1 MDSQRVKGNGKAN
14 GGDDGNRTHDLLLA
28 KQALYQLSYVPVFTA
43 RSGYREKAER
53 QGKSP
58 TFRGNRGVPLLHGKR
73 LDLCISYHALT
84 PP

>member
-1 MDSQRVKGNGKAN
+1 MEGIADTHAGVIAAACVTRRFDTN

-53 QGKSP
+53 E
-58 TFRGNRGVPLLHGKR
+58 L
-73 LDLCISYHALT
+73 
-84 PP
+84 

>member
-1 MDSQRVKGNGKAN
+1 MACIADAHAGVIAAACVTRRFDTN

-53 QGKSP
+53 QDKSP
-58 TFRGNRGVPLLHGKR
+58 TFRGGLRGTLA
-73 LDLCISYHALT
+73 SWQAT
-84 PP
+84 

>member
-53 QGKSP
+53 E
-58 TFRGNRGVPLLHGKR
+58 L
-73 LDLCISYHALT
+73 
-84 PP
+84 

>member
-43 RSGYREKAER
+43 RSGYREKAKR

-58 TFRGNRGVPLLHGKR
+58 TFRGNGGVPLLHGKR
-73 LDLCISYHALT
+73 PDLRISHHALT

>member
-1 MDSQRVKGNGKAN
+1 MVKGNGKAN

-43 RSGYREKAER
+43 RSGYREKAKR
-53 QGKSP
+53 QDKSP
-58 TFRGNRGVPLLHGKR
+58 TFRVDRGVPLLHGKR
-73 LDLCISYHALT
+73 PDLCISHHALT

>member
-1 MDSQRVKGNGKAN
+1 MDSQKVKGNGDTN

-43 RSGYREKAER
+43 RSGYREKTKR
-53 QGKSP
+53 QDKSP
-58 TFRGNRGVPLLHGKR
+58 AFRGGGRVPLIYGKR
-73 LDLCISYHALT
+73 PDLCIPNHALT

>member
-1 MDSQRVKGNGKAN
+1 MVKGNGTAN

-43 RSGYREKAER
+43 RSGYREKAKR

-58 TFRGNRGVPLLHGKR
+58 TFRGNGGVPLLHGKR
-73 LDLCISYHALT
+73 PDLRISHHALT